1 VAVPEGRTGSCWLST
16 NPIDDQILGQFS
28 IIREYSIMGIFLP
41 NGSLVMKYG
50 GQGAATGIKS

>member
-1 VAVPEGRTGSCWLST
+1 MTRPPTAIERERDLCEALLDDAMAIRT
-16 NPIDDQILGQFS
+16 
-28 IIREYSIMGIFLP
+28 IREYSIMGIFLP